1 MKCLKKNELKENLTI
16 VANSKRHKLRL
27 LLMLVVGDETNCI
40 RKSKKKKQNR
50 FQEAESCDN
59 LKGYIDR

>member
-16 VANSKRHKLRL
+16 VANSKRHKTLSL

-40 RKSKKKKQNR
+40 RKSKNRIDFKKLR
-50 FQEAESCDN
+50 AVT
-59 LKGYIDR
+59 I

>member
-16 VANSKRHKLRL
+16 VANSKRHKLSL

-40 RKSKKKKQNR
+40 RKSKKKNR
-50 FQEAESCDN
+50 
-59 LKGYIDR
+59 IDFKKLRAVTI